1 MDVVLRD
8 RGMIAR
14 NTGLIPD
21 GCNIS
26 AEHMNPNVWL
36 RDEGHTY
43 LLKDGKSDEVES
55 ELLASRLVRCFAV
68 DQVPYER
75 MDYQGRSVSRCEL
88 ITSKEKSIVFV
99 GDMIAYFSKEKT
111 NPWKLA
117 YENDPY
123 GFYMMNIINYLTG
136 NTDRHWRNWGF
147 WVDNESNTPLKLF
160 PLMDFNRSFCS
171 YNSIEGSQCYTYNEE
186 IPQKTAAI
194 QGVKAI
200 GLNQIH
206 ALPENL
212 PDLFADMN
220 SLRETSLDRMFLQRL
235 DVLKR
240 CQNL

>member
-1 MDVVLRD
+1 
-8 RGMIAR
+8 
-14 NTGLIPD
+14 
-21 GCNIS
+21 
-26 AEHMNPNVWL
+26 
-36 RDEGHTY
+36 
-43 LLKDGKSDEVES
+43 
-55 ELLASRLVRCFAV
+55 
-68 DQVPYER
+68 
-75 MDYQGRSVSRCEL
+75 
-88 ITSKEKSIVFV
+88 
-99 GDMIAYFSKEKT
+99 
-111 NPWKLA
+111 
-117 YENDPY
+117 
-123 GFYMMNIINYLTG
+123 
-136 NTDRHWRNWGF
+136 
-147 WVDNESNTPLKLF
+147 
-160 PLMDFNRSFCS
+160 MDFNRSFCS